1 MVRRPAPRALRRLL
15 AAPAGLFAVLA
26 RLPGRFTSRLHDER
40 VAAWLGLALGIS
52 FLSAFTTGLISHFM
66 QHPPG
71 WAQWPSRPVNLYR
84 VTQGVHVIGGLAT
97 VPLLLAKLWTVYP
110 KLWQWPPVRSAGH
123 GARRVLVLVLVGGAL
138 FQFATGV
145 LNIAYWYAFRF
156 PFTTAHYWTAYIVIG
171 ALLIHAAYQW
181 PKVRRTVLT
190 RRTVTTRSTV
200 MTGPQ
205 DAVERRAFL
214 LTVAGASGVIAA
226 VTAGEAFAP
235 LARLA
240 VLAPRRPG
248 LGPQGL
254 PVNKSAAAA
263 GVTAAARDPGWRLTV
278 TGRVRADLVLT
289 LDGLRALP
297 QHSARLPIACVEG
310 WSAEADWR
318 GVRLRDLLA
327 MAGADDDAP
336 VRVESL
342 QRGGIYR
349 TSRVD
354 PPHRHDPLTLL
365 ALDLAGEPLT
375 LDHGHPCRL
384 IAPNRPG
391 VMQTKWVHRLV
402 VL

>member
-1 MVRRPAPRALRRLL
+1 MVRRAAPPPLTRAVPAAL
-15 AAPAGLFAVLA
+15 AALA

-40 VAAWLGLALGIS
+40 VAAWLGMALGVS
-52 FLSAFTTGLISHFM
+52 FLSAFATGLLSHFM

-110 KLWQWPPVRSAGH
+110 KLWQWPPLRSARH
-123 GARRVLVLVLVGGAL
+123 AARRVLVLVLVGGAL
-138 FQFATGV
+138 FQFVTGV

-156 PFTTAHYWTAYIVIG
+156 PFTTAHYWTAYITVG

-181 PKVRRTVLT
+181 PKVRRTVMT
-190 RRTVTTRSTV
+190 R
-200 MTGPQ
+200 PQ
-205 DAVERRAFL
+205 DAVGRRAFL

-226 VTAGEAFAP
+226 VTAGEAFSP

-263 GVTAAARDPGWRLTV
+263 GVTATARDPRWRLTV
-278 TGRVRADLVLT
+278 TGRVRDDLVLT

-297 QHSARLPIACVEG
+297 QHTARLPIACVEG
-310 WSAEADWR
+310 WSADADWR

-327 MAGADDDAP
+327 LAGAADDDAA

-354 PPHRHDPLTLL
+354 PPHLRDPLTLL
-365 ALDLAGEPLT
+365 ALDLAGEPLD
-375 LDHGHPCRL
+375 LDHGYPCRL

>member
-1 MVRRPAPRALRRLL
+1 MVRRAVPAALT
-15 AAPAGLFAVLA
+15 

-40 VAAWLGLALGIS
+40 VTAWLGMALGVS
-52 FLSAFTTGLISHFM
+52 VLSAFATGLISHFM

-71 WAQWPSRPVNLYR
+71 WARWPSRPVNLYR

-110 KLWQWPPVRSAGH
+110 RLWQWPPVRSAAH
-123 GARRVLVLVLVGGAL
+123 GLRRLLVFVLVGGAL
-138 FQFATGV
+138 FQFVTGV
-145 LNIAYWYAFRF
+145 LNIGYWYAFPF
-156 PFTTAHYWTAYIVIG
+156 LFTTAHYWTAYIVAG
-171 ALLIHAAYQW
+171 ALLIHAADEW
-181 PKVRRTVLT
+181 SKVRRTVMT
-190 RRTVTTRSTV
+190 R
-200 MTGPQ
+200 PQ
-205 DAVERRAFL
+205 DAVGRRAFL
-214 LTVAGASGVIAA
+214 LSVAGASGVITA
-226 VTAGEAFAP
+226 VTVGEAFAP

-248 LGPQGL
+248 TGSQGL

-263 GVTAAARDPGWRLTV
+263 GVSAAARDPRWRLTV
-278 TGRVRADLVLT
+278 TGAVRRDVVVS

-297 QHSARLPIACVEG
+297 QHAARLPIACVEG
-310 WSAEADWR
+310 WSAGADWR

-327 MAGADDDAP
+327 LAGAAGTAR

-342 QRGGIYR
+342 QASGLYR
-349 TSRVD
+349 TSLLD
-354 PPHRHDPLTLL
+354 PGHWHDPLTLL
-365 ALDLAGEPLT
+365 ALELNGEPLD

-391 VMQTKWVHRLV
+391 VLQTKWVHRLV